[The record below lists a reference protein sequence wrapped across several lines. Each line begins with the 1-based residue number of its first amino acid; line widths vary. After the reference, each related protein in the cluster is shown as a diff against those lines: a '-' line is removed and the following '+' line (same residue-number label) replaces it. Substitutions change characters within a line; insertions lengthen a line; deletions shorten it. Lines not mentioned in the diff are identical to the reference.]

1 MIAGPDTGRGHLD
14 DAALLRAIDGQLGT
28 DERAEVEAHLASCAD
43 CARERD
49 ALAQIAARV
58 SMTLDATI
66 GVPAVPVRGVRA
78 LRPRRVAPA
87 RPPRWL
93 MAASLVLFA
102 LLATLAFPQGR
113 AFALGLLRRWRPA
126 PEASTETKNVT
137 ADPPVRALDRVLVEV
152 TPTESRMVIELAAEN
167 SGGTIR
173 IEPHQ
178 SNRLVLRSASAPAV
192 LVFPSALRVNNES
205 TPQADFRVLAPP
217 MVQEVV
223 IRVRG
228 RQVCRAGT
236 TTVSEC
242 RIEGSR

>member
-1 MIAGPDTGRGHLD
+1 MSAGPDTGRGHLD
-14 DAALLRAIDGQLGT
+14 DAALLRAIDGQLAG
-28 DERAEVEAHLASCAD
+28 DERAEVEAHLASCAE

-58 SMTLDATI
+58 SMTLDAAI

-78 LRPRRVAPA
+78 LRPRRAKPA

-93 MAASLVLFA
+93 MAASFVLFA

-113 AFALGLLRRWRPA
+113 AFALGLLRRLRPA
-126 PEASTETKNVT
+126 PEASAEAPRVVV
-137 ADPPVRALDRVLVEV
+137 DPPTRALDRVLVEV
-152 TPTESRMVIELAAEN
+152 TPTEPRMVIELAAEN
-167 SGGTIR
+167 SAGTIR

-192 LVFPSALRVNNES
+192 LVFPSAVRVNNES
-205 TPQADFRVLAPP
+205 APHADYRVLAPP
-217 MVQEVV
+217 IVQDVV

-228 RQVCRAGT
+228 RQVCRIPT
-236 TTVSEC
+236 TTASDC
-242 RIEGSR
+242 RIDGLR